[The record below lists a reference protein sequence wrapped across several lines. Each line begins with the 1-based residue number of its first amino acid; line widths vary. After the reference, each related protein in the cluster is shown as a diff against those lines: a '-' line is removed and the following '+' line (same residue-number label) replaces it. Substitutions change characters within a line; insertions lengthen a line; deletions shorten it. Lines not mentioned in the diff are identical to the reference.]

1 MSMLAIKLICISFLQ
16 AAVMRMPLTLSKIL
30 FRTLNKH
37 LSTGANIP
45 GIVTD

>member
-16 AAVMRMPLTLSKIL
+16 AAVMRMPQMSKIRL
-30 FRTLNKH
+30 RTLNKH